1 MAFDENGKNKQ
12 IDYEKIEILPCG
24 EPFLTTI
31 NLFGNFGMIS
41 GEKTAYLNILFN
53 GESSPS
59 KITKYRFKIRPNNSR
74 GILINNKA
82 ILEIDNLLL
91 SEYQKT
97 NGISNTESLKKTLG
111 LDL

>member
-1 MAFDENGKNKQ
+1 MAFDENRKNKQ

-31 NLFGNFGMIS
+31 NLFGNFGMLS
-41 GEKTAYLNILFN
+41 SEKTADLNILFH

-59 KITKYRFKIRPNNSR
+59 KITKYRFKIRPNNLR

-82 ILEIDNLLL
+82 ILKIDNLFL
-91 SEYQKT
+91 SEHQKT